1 MSEYKRKF
9 SGSCVPVASPLGKVL
24 MNSKESKLISKA
36 IQKLIQTGKPVQ
48 VSLSLETQNRVKQ
61 LKN

>member
-61 LKN
+61 LKK